1 MNISASKP
9 LRGTLTVSG
18 DKSIS
23 HRAVM
28 FGSLATGTT
37 EIEGFLA
44 GEDCLSTIRCFRSM
58 GVQIEQNGSSVKVF
72 GRGLRELTAPDGILD
87 CGNSG
92 TTTRLLSGVLAA
104 QHFDSVL
111 SGDASIQRRPMKRV
125 ITPLRAMGA
134 DITSV
139 SGNDCAPL
147 SVHGKQLYGI
157 HFNSPI
163 ASAQVKSAV
172 LLAGLYASG
181 QTTVTEPALSR
192 DHTERMLRSFGA
204 KVLTGNFE
212 DRPSV
217 TVTETQ
223 NLYGTEIS
231 VPGDISSAAFFLVG
245 ASIVPGSEV
254 VLRNVGINPTRDGV
268 ISALRAMGARIEVL
282 EVRNE
287 DSEPAADLLVRYA
300 PLHGTEIG
308 GALIPRLIDELSVL
322 AAAAAVAEGRTVIR
336 DAAELKVK
344 ESNRIRTMAEGLSR
358 LGAKVEETEDG
369 LIIDGGAALHGGAV
383 ESYSDHRIAMSF
395 AILSLVTDGEVR
407 ISDPDCVNISAP
419 TFYEDLKSLLS

>member
-1 MNISASKP
+1 MNIPASKP

-28 FGSLATGTT
+28 LGSLATGTT
-37 EIEGFLA
+37 EIEGFLP

-58 GVQIEQNGSSVKVF
+58 GVHIEQNGSSVKVF
-72 GRGLRELTAPDGILD
+72 GRGLRELTAPAGILD

-104 QHFDSVL
+104 QHFNSVL
-111 SGDASIQRRPMKRV
+111 SGDASIQRRPMKR
-125 ITPLRAMGA
+125 IMIPLRAMGA

-147 SVHGKQLYGI
+147 SVHGKQLYGV

-212 DRPSV
+212 GRPSV

-268 ISALRAMGARIEVL
+268 ISALRAMGAKIEVL

-308 GALIPRLIDELSVL
+308 GALIPRLIDELPVL

>member
-1 MNISASKP
+1 MNTPAFKL

-28 FGSLATGTT
+28 LGSLATGTT
-37 EIEGFLA
+37 EIEGFLP
-44 GEDCLSTIRCFRSM
+44 GEDCLSTIRCFSSM

-72 GRGLRELTAPDGILD
+72 GRGLRELTAPAGILD

-104 QHFDSVL
+104 QHFNSVL
-111 SGDASIQRRPMKRV
+111 SGDASIQRRPMKR
-125 ITPLRAMGA
+125 IMIPLRAMGA

-231 VPGDISSAAFFLVG
+231 VPGDISSAAFFVVG

-268 ISALRAMGARIEVL
+268 ISALRAMGAKIEVL

-300 PLHGTEIG
+300 PLHGIEIG
-308 GALIPRLIDELSVL
+308 GALIPRLIDELPVL

>member
-1 MNISASKP
+1 MYTPAFKP

-28 FGSLATGTT
+28 LGSLATGTT
-37 EIEGFLA
+37 EIEGFLP

-72 GRGLRELTAPDGILD
+72 GRGLRELTAPAGILD

-104 QHFDSVL
+104 QHFNSEL
-111 SGDASIQRRPMKRV
+111 SGDASIQRRPMKR
-125 ITPLRAMGA
+125 IMIPLRAMGA

-212 DRPSV
+212 GRPSV

-268 ISALRAMGARIEVL
+268 ISALRAMGAKIEVL

-308 GALIPRLIDELSVL
+308 GALIPRLIDELPVL

>member
-1 MNISASKP
+1 MNTPAFKP

-28 FGSLATGTT
+28 LGSLATGTT
-37 EIEGFLA
+37 EIEGFLP
-44 GEDCLSTIRCFRSM
+44 GEDCLSTLRCFRSM

-72 GRGLRELTAPDGILD
+72 GRGLRELTAPAGILD

-104 QHFDSVL
+104 QHFNSVL
-111 SGDASIQRRPMKRV
+111 SGDASIQRRPMKR
-125 ITPLRAMGA
+125 IMIPLRAMGA

-268 ISALRAMGARIEVL
+268 ISALRAMGAKIEVL

-308 GALIPRLIDELSVL
+308 GALIPRLIDELPVL
-322 AAAAAVAEGRTVIR
+322 AAAAAVAEGRTMIR

-358 LGAKVEETEDG
+358 LGAQVEETEDG

>member
-1 MNISASKP
+1 MNTPAFKP

-28 FGSLATGTT
+28 LGSLATGTT
-37 EIEGFLA
+37 EIEGFLP

-72 GRGLRELTAPDGILD
+72 GRGLRELTAPAGILD

-104 QHFDSVL
+104 QHFNSVL
-111 SGDASIQRRPMKRV
+111 SGDASIQRRPMKR
-125 ITPLRAMGA
+125 IMIPLRAMGA

-204 KVLTGNFE
+204 KVLTDNFE
-212 DRPSV
+212 GRPSV

-268 ISALRAMGARIEVL
+268 ISALRAMGAKIEVL

-308 GALIPRLIDELSVL
+308 GALIPRLIDELPVL

-369 LIIDGGAALHGGAV
+369 LIIDGGAALHGGEV
-383 ESYSDHRIAMSF
+383 ESYLDHRVAMSF

-419 TFYEDLKSLLS
+419 TFFEDLKSLLS

>member
-1 MNISASKP
+1 MNTPAFKP

-28 FGSLATGTT
+28 LGSLATGTT
-37 EIEGFLA
+37 EIEGFLP

-72 GRGLRELTAPDGILD
+72 GRGLRELTAPAGILD

-104 QHFDSVL
+104 QHFNSVL
-111 SGDASIQRRPMKRV
+111 SGDASIQRRPMKR
-125 ITPLRAMGA
+125 IMIPLRAMGA

-268 ISALRAMGARIEVL
+268 ISALRAMGAKIEVL

-300 PLHGTEIG
+300 PLHGIEIG
-308 GALIPRLIDELSVL
+308 GALIPRSIDELPVL

-407 ISDPDCVNISAP
+407 ISNPDCVNISAP
-419 TFYEDLKSLLS
+419 TFYEDLKSLLP

>member
-1 MNISASKP
+1 MNTPAFKP
-9 LRGTLTVSG
+9 LRGRLTVSG

-28 FGSLATGTT
+28 LGSLATGTT
-37 EIEGFLA
+37 EIEGFLP

-72 GRGLRELTAPDGILD
+72 GRGLRELTAPAGILD

-104 QHFDSVL
+104 QHFNSVL
-111 SGDASIQRRPMKRV
+111 SGDASIQRRPMKR
-125 ITPLRAMGA
+125 IMIPLRAMGA

-268 ISALRAMGARIEVL
+268 ISALRAMGAKIEVL

-300 PLHGTEIG
+300 PLHGIEIG
-308 GALIPRLIDELSVL
+308 GALIPRSIDELPVL

>member
-1 MNISASKP
+1 MNISASRP

-23 HRAVM
+23 QRAVM

-134 DITSV
+134 DISSV
-139 SGNDCAPL
+139 AGNDCAPL

-204 KVLTGNFE
+204 KVLTGSFE
-212 DRPSV
+212 GRPSV

-268 ISALRAMGARIEVL
+268 ISALRAMGAKIEVL

-308 GALIPRLIDELSVL
+308 GALIPRLIDELPVL

-358 LGAKVEETEDG
+358 LGATVRETEDG

-419 TFYEDLKSLLS
+419 SFYEDLRSLLA

>member
-1 MNISASKP
+1 MNTPAFKP

-28 FGSLATGTT
+28 LGSLATGTT
-37 EIEGFLA
+37 EIEGFLP

-72 GRGLRELTAPDGILD
+72 GRGLRELTAPAGILD

-104 QHFDSVL
+104 QHFNSVL
-111 SGDASIQRRPMKRV
+111 SGDASIQRRPMKR
-125 ITPLRAMGA
+125 IMIPLRAMGA

-212 DRPSV
+212 NRPSV

-231 VPGDISSAAFFLVG
+231 VPGDISSAAFFLAG

-268 ISALRAMGARIEVL
+268 ISALRAMGAKIEVL

-308 GALIPRLIDELSVL
+308 GALIPRLIDELPVL

-419 TFYEDLKSLLS
+419 TFYEDLESLLS

>member
-1 MNISASKP
+1 MNTPAFKP
-9 LRGTLTVSG
+9 LRGALTVSG

-28 FGSLATGTT
+28 LGSLATGTT
-37 EIEGFLA
+37 EIDGFLP

-72 GRGLRELTAPDGILD
+72 GRGLRELTAPAGILD

-104 QHFDSVL
+104 QHFNSEL
-111 SGDASIQRRPMKRV
+111 SGDASIQRRPMKR
-125 ITPLRAMGA
+125 IMIPLRAMGA

-212 DRPSV
+212 GRPSV

-268 ISALRAMGARIEVL
+268 ISALRAMGAKIEVL
-282 EVRNE
+282 DVRNE

-308 GALIPRLIDELSVL
+308 GALIPRLIDELPVL

>member
-1 MNISASKP
+1 MNTPAFKP
-9 LRGTLTVSG
+9 LRSTLTVSG

-28 FGSLATGTT
+28 LGSLATGTT
-37 EIEGFLA
+37 EIEGFLP

-72 GRGLRELTAPDGILD
+72 GRGLRELTAPAGILD

-104 QHFDSVL
+104 QHFNSVL
-111 SGDASIQRRPMKRV
+111 SGDASIQRRPMKR
-125 ITPLRAMGA
+125 IMIPLRAMGA

-268 ISALRAMGARIEVL
+268 ISALRAMGAKIEVL
-282 EVRNE
+282 DVRNE

-308 GALIPRLIDELSVL
+308 GALIPRLIDELPVL

>member
-37 EIEGFLA
+37 EIEGFLP

-72 GRGLRELTAPDGILD
+72 GRGLRELTAPAGILD

-104 QHFDSVL
+104 QHFNSVL
-111 SGDASIQRRPMKRV
+111 SGDASIQRRPMKR
-125 ITPLRAMGA
+125 IMIPLRAMGA
-134 DITSV
+134 DITSI

-204 KVLTGNFE
+204 KVLTCNFE

-268 ISALRAMGARIEVL
+268 ISALRAMGAKIEVL

-308 GALIPRLIDELSVL
+308 GALIPRLIDELPVL

-344 ESNRIRTMAEGLSR
+344 ESNRIRTMADGLSR

>member
-1 MNISASKP
+1 MNTPAFKP
-9 LRGTLTVSG
+9 LCGTLTVSG

-28 FGSLATGTT
+28 LGSLATGTT
-37 EIEGFLA
+37 EIEGFLP

-72 GRGLRELTAPDGILD
+72 GRGLRELTAPAGILD

-104 QHFDSVL
+104 QHFNSVL
-111 SGDASIQRRPMKRV
+111 SGDASIQRRPMKR
-125 ITPLRAMGA
+125 IMIPLRAMGA

-268 ISALRAMGARIEVL
+268 ISALRAMGAKIEVL

-308 GALIPRLIDELSVL
+308 GALIPRLIDELPVL

-358 LGAKVEETEDG
+358 LGATVEETEDG
-369 LIIDGGAALHGGAV
+369 LIIDGGAALHGEAV

>member
-1 MNISASKP
+1 MHLSASTP
-9 LRGTLTVSG
+9 LRGSLVISG

-37 EIEGFLA
+37 EIEGFLP
-44 GEDCLSTIRCFRSM
+44 GEDCLSTIRCFRNM
-58 GVQIEQNGSSVKVF
+58 GVRIEQRGSSVTIL
-72 GRGLRELTAPDGILD
+72 GRGLRELMPPAEALD

-104 QHFDSVL
+104 QRFSSVL
-111 SGDASIQRRPMKRV
+111 TGDASIQRRPMKRV
-125 ITPLRAMGA
+125 ITPLCAMGA
-134 DITSV
+134 DIKSI

-147 SVHGKQLYGI
+147 SIRGKQLYGV

-192 DHTERMLRSFGA
+192 DHTERMLRAFGA
-204 KVLTGNFE
+204 KVSTGSFE
-212 DRPSV
+212 GRPAV
-217 TVTETQ
+217 TVSETE

-268 ISALRAMGARIEVL
+268 ISALRAMGANIEVL
-282 EVRNE
+282 DVRNE

-308 GALIPRLIDELSVL
+308 GELIPRLIDELPVL
-322 AAAAAVAEGRTVIR
+322 AVAAACAEGRTVIR

-344 ESNRIRTMAEGLSR
+344 ESNRIHTMAEGLSR
-358 LGAKVEETEDG
+358 LGAKVAETEDG
-369 LIIDGGAALHGGAV
+369 LMIDGGAALHGGEV
-383 ESYSDHRIAMSF
+383 ESYLDPRGAMSV
-395 AILSLVTDGEVR
+395 AMRSLVPDGEVK
-407 ISDPDCVNISAP
+407 ITHPECGHISAP
-419 TFYEDLKSLLS
+419 TFYEDLESLRK

>member
-1 MNISASKP
+1 MNTPAFKP

-28 FGSLATGTT
+28 LGSLATGTT
-37 EIEGFLA
+37 EIEGFLP

-72 GRGLRELTAPDGILD
+72 GRGLRELTAPAGILD

-104 QHFDSVL
+104 QHFNSVL
-111 SGDASIQRRPMKRV
+111 SGDASIQRRPMKR
-125 ITPLRAMGA
+125 IMIPLRAMGA

-268 ISALRAMGARIEVL
+268 ISALRAMGAKIEVL

-287 DSEPAADLLVRYA
+287 DREPAADLLVRYA

-308 GALIPRLIDELSVL
+308 GALIPRSIDELPVL

>member
-1 MNISASKP
+1 MNYPAFKP

-28 FGSLATGTT
+28 LGSLATGTT
-37 EIEGFLA
+37 EIEGFLP

-72 GRGLRELTAPDGILD
+72 GRGLRGLTAPAGILD

-104 QHFDSVL
+104 QHFNSVL
-111 SGDASIQRRPMKRV
+111 SGDASIQRRPMKR
-125 ITPLRAMGA
+125 IMIPLRAMGA

-147 SVHGKQLYGI
+147 SIHGKQLYGI

-268 ISALRAMGARIEVL
+268 ISALRAMGAKIEVL

-308 GALIPRLIDELSVL
+308 GALIPRLIDELPVL

-358 LGAKVEETEDG
+358 LGAQVAETEDG

>member
-134 DITSV
+134 DISSV
-139 SGNDCAPL
+139 AGNDCAPL

-204 KVLTGNFE
+204 KVLTGSFE
-212 DRPSV
+212 GRPSV

-268 ISALRAMGARIEVL
+268 ISALRAMGAKIEVL

-308 GALIPRLIDELSVL
+308 GALIPRLIDELPVL

-358 LGAKVEETEDG
+358 LGATVRETEDG

-395 AILSLVTDGEVR
+395 AILSLVTDGEVK

-419 TFYEDLKSLLS
+419 SFYEDLRSLLA

>member
-134 DITSV
+134 DISSV
-139 SGNDCAPL
+139 AGNDCAPL

-204 KVLTGNFE
+204 KVLTGSFE
-212 DRPSV
+212 GRPSV

-231 VPGDISSAAFFLVG
+231 VPGDISSATFFLVG

-268 ISALRAMGARIEVL
+268 ISALRAMGAKIEVL

-308 GALIPRLIDELSVL
+308 GALIPRLIDELPVL

-358 LGAKVEETEDG
+358 LGATVRETEDG
-369 LIIDGGAALHGGAV
+369 LIIDGGASLHGGAV

-395 AILSLVTDGEVR
+395 AILSLVTDGEVK

-419 TFYEDLKSLLS
+419 SFYEDLRSLLA

>member
-1 MNISASKP
+1 MNTPAFKP

-28 FGSLATGTT
+28 LGSLATGTT
-37 EIEGFLA
+37 EIDGFLP

-72 GRGLRELTAPDGILD
+72 GRGLRELTAPAGILD

-104 QHFDSVL
+104 QHFNSEL
-111 SGDASIQRRPMKRV
+111 SGDASIQRRPMKR
-125 ITPLRAMGA
+125 IMIPLRAMGA

-212 DRPSV
+212 GRPSV

-268 ISALRAMGARIEVL
+268 ISALRAMGAKIEVL
-282 EVRNE
+282 DVRNE

-308 GALIPRLIDELSVL
+308 GALIPRLIDELPVL

>member
-72 GRGLRELTAPDGILD
+72 GRGLRELTVPDGILD

-134 DITSV
+134 DISSV
-139 SGNDCAPL
+139 AGNDCAPL

-204 KVLTGNFE
+204 KVLTGSFE

-223 NLYGTEIS
+223 NLYGTDIS

-308 GALIPRLIDELSVL
+308 GALIPRLIDELPVL

-395 AILSLVTDGEVR
+395 AILSLVTDGEVK

-419 TFYEDLKSLLS
+419 SFYEDLRSLLA

>member
-1 MNISASKP
+1 MNTPAFKP

-28 FGSLATGTT
+28 LGSLATGTT
-37 EIEGFLA
+37 EIEGFLP

-72 GRGLRELTAPDGILD
+72 GRGLRELTAPAGILD

-104 QHFDSVL
+104 QHFNSVL
-111 SGDASIQRRPMKRV
+111 SGDASIQRRPMKR
-125 ITPLRAMGA
+125 IMIPLRAMGA

-268 ISALRAMGARIEVL
+268 ISALRAMGAKIEVL

-287 DSEPAADLLVRYA
+287 DREPAADLLVRYA

-308 GALIPRLIDELSVL
+308 GALIPRLIDELPVL

>member
-1 MNISASKP
+1 MNTSASKP

-23 HRAVM
+23 HRAIM
-28 FGSLATGTT
+28 LGSLATGTT
-37 EIEGFLA
+37 EIEGFLP

-72 GRGLRELTAPDGILD
+72 GRGLRELTAPAGILD

-104 QHFDSVL
+104 QHFNSVL
-111 SGDASIQRRPMKRV
+111 SGDASIQRRPMKR
-125 ITPLRAMGA
+125 IMIPLRAMGA

-147 SVHGKQLYGI
+147 SIHGKQLYGI

-268 ISALRAMGARIEVL
+268 ISALRAMGAKIEVL

-308 GALIPRLIDELSVL
+308 GELIPRLIDELPVL

-419 TFYEDLKSLLS
+419 TFYEDLESLLS

>member
-1 MNISASKP
+1 MNTPAFKP
-9 LRGTLTVSG
+9 LRGALTVSG

-28 FGSLATGTT
+28 LGSLATGTT
-37 EIEGFLA
+37 EIEGFLP

-72 GRGLRELTAPDGILD
+72 GRGLRELTAPAGILD

-104 QHFDSVL
+104 QHFNSVL
-111 SGDASIQRRPMKRV
+111 SGDASIQRRPMKR
-125 ITPLRAMGA
+125 IMIPLRAMGA
-134 DITSV
+134 DITSI

-204 KVLTGNFE
+204 KVFTGNFE

-217 TVTETQ
+217 TVTETK

-268 ISALRAMGARIEVL
+268 ISALRAMGAKIEVL

-308 GALIPRLIDELSVL
+308 GELIPRLIDELPVL
-322 AAAAAVAEGRTVIR
+322 AVAAACAEGRTVIR

-344 ESNRIRTMAEGLSR
+344 ESNRIHTMAEGLSR
-358 LGAKVEETEDG
+358 LGAKVAETEDG
-369 LIIDGGAALHGGAV
+369 LIIDGGAALHGRAV

-395 AILSLVTDGEVR
+395 AILSLVTDGEVK
-407 ISDPDCVNISAP
+407 ITHPECVNISAP
-419 TFYEDLKSLLS
+419 TFYEDLESLRK

>member
-1 MNISASKP
+1 MNTPAFKP

-28 FGSLATGTT
+28 LGSLATGTT
-37 EIEGFLA
+37 EIEGFLP

-72 GRGLRELTAPDGILD
+72 GRGLRELTAPAGILD

-104 QHFDSVL
+104 QHFNSEL
-111 SGDASIQRRPMKRV
+111 SGDASIQRRPMKR
-125 ITPLRAMGA
+125 IMIPLRAMGA

-212 DRPSV
+212 GRPSV

-268 ISALRAMGARIEVL
+268 ISALRAMGAKIEVL
-282 EVRNE
+282 DVRNE

-308 GALIPRLIDELSVL
+308 GALIPRLIDELPVL

-358 LGAKVEETEDG
+358 LGAKVEETKDG

>member
-1 MNISASKP
+1 MNYPAFKP

-28 FGSLATGTT
+28 LGSLATGTT
-37 EIEGFLA
+37 EIEGFLP

-72 GRGLRELTAPDGILD
+72 GRGLRGLTAPAGILD

-104 QHFDSVL
+104 QHFNSVL
-111 SGDASIQRRPMKRV
+111 SGDASIQRRPMKR
-125 ITPLRAMGA
+125 IMIPLRAMGA

-268 ISALRAMGARIEVL
+268 ISALRAMGAKIEVL

-308 GALIPRLIDELSVL
+308 GALIPRLIDELPVL

>member
-1 MNISASKP
+1 MNTPAFKP

-28 FGSLATGTT
+28 LGSLATGTT
-37 EIEGFLA
+37 EIEGFLP

-72 GRGLRELTAPDGILD
+72 GRGLRELTAPAGILD

-104 QHFDSVL
+104 QHFNSVL
-111 SGDASIQRRPMKRV
+111 SGDASIQRRPMKR
-125 ITPLRAMGA
+125 IMIPLRAMGA

-147 SVHGKQLYGI
+147 SIHGKQLYGI

-268 ISALRAMGARIEVL
+268 ISALRAMGAKIEVL

-300 PLHGTEIG
+300 PLHGIEIG
-308 GALIPRLIDELSVL
+308 GALIPRSIDELPVL

>member
-1 MNISASKP
+1 MNTPAFKP

-28 FGSLATGTT
+28 LGSLATGTT
-37 EIEGFLA
+37 EIEGFLP

-72 GRGLRELTAPDGILD
+72 GRGLRELTAPAGILD

-104 QHFDSVL
+104 QHFNSVL
-111 SGDASIQRRPMKRV
+111 SGDASIQRRPMKR
-125 ITPLRAMGA
+125 IMIPLRAMGA

-268 ISALRAMGARIEVL
+268 ISALRAMGAKIEVL

-308 GALIPRLIDELSVL
+308 GALIPRLIDELPVL

-358 LGAKVEETEDG
+358 LGAQVEETEDG

>member
-1 MNISASKP
+1 MNTPAFKP

-28 FGSLATGTT
+28 LGSLATGTT
-37 EIEGFLA
+37 EIEGFLP

-72 GRGLRELTAPDGILD
+72 GRGLRELTAPAGILD

-104 QHFDSVL
+104 QHFNSVL
-111 SGDASIQRRPMKRV
+111 SGDASIQRRPMKR
-125 ITPLRAMGA
+125 IMIPLRAMGA

-212 DRPSV
+212 DRPPV

-268 ISALRAMGARIEVL
+268 ISALRAMGAKIEVL

-308 GALIPRLIDELSVL
+308 GALIPRLIDELPVL

-407 ISDPDCVNISAP
+407 ISDSDCVNISAP

>member
-37 EIEGFLA
+37 EIEGFLP

-72 GRGLRELTAPDGILD
+72 GRGLRELTAPAGILD

-104 QHFDSVL
+104 QHFNSVL
-111 SGDASIQRRPMKRV
+111 SGDASIQRRPMKR
-125 ITPLRAMGA
+125 IMIPLRAMGA
-134 DITSV
+134 DITSI

-204 KVLTGNFE
+204 KVLTCNFE

-268 ISALRAMGARIEVL
+268 ISALRAMGAKIEVL
-282 EVRNE
+282 DVRNE

-308 GALIPRLIDELSVL
+308 GALIPRLIDELPVL

-344 ESNRIRTMAEGLSR
+344 ESNRIRTMADGLSR

>member
-1 MNISASKP
+1 MNTPAFKP

-28 FGSLATGTT
+28 LGSLATGTT
-37 EIEGFLA
+37 EIEGFLP

-72 GRGLRELTAPDGILD
+72 GRGLRELTAPAGILD

-104 QHFDSVL
+104 QHFNSVL
-111 SGDASIQRRPMKRV
+111 SGDASIQRRPMKR
-125 ITPLRAMGA
+125 IMIPLRAMGA

-268 ISALRAMGARIEVL
+268 ISALRAMGAKIEVL

-308 GALIPRLIDELSVL
+308 GALIPRLIDELPVL

>member
-1 MNISASKP
+1 MNTPAFKP

-28 FGSLATGTT
+28 LGSLATGTT
-37 EIEGFLA
+37 EIEGFLP

-72 GRGLRELTAPDGILD
+72 GRGLRELTAPAGILD

-104 QHFDSVL
+104 QHFNSVL
-111 SGDASIQRRPMKRV
+111 SGDASIQRRPMKR
-125 ITPLRAMGA
+125 IMIPLRAMGA

-268 ISALRAMGARIEVL
+268 ISALRAMGAKIEVL

-308 GALIPRLIDELSVL
+308 GALIPRLIDELPVL
-322 AAAAAVAEGRTVIR
+322 AAAAAVAEGHTVIR

-383 ESYSDHRIAMSF
+383 VSYSDHRIAMSF

>member
-1 MNISASKP
+1 MNIPASKP

-28 FGSLATGTT
+28 LGSLATGTT
-37 EIEGFLA
+37 EIEGFLP

-72 GRGLRELTAPDGILD
+72 GRGLRELTAPAGILD
-87 CGNSG
+87 SGNSG

-104 QHFDSVL
+104 QHFNSVL
-111 SGDASIQRRPMKRV
+111 SGDASIQRRPMKR
-125 ITPLRAMGA
+125 IMIPLRAMGA

-147 SVHGKQLYGI
+147 SVHGKQLYGV

-192 DHTERMLRSFGA
+192 NHTERMLRSFGA

-212 DRPSV
+212 GRPSV
-217 TVTETQ
+217 TVIETQ

-268 ISALRAMGARIEVL
+268 ISALRAMGAKIEVL

-308 GALIPRLIDELSVL
+308 GALIPRLIDELPVL

>member
-1 MNISASKP
+1 MNTPAFKP

-28 FGSLATGTT
+28 LGSLATGTT
-37 EIEGFLA
+37 EIEGFLP

-72 GRGLRELTAPDGILD
+72 GRGLRELTAPAGILD

-104 QHFDSVL
+104 QHFNSVL
-111 SGDASIQRRPMKRV
+111 SGDASIQRRPMKR
-125 ITPLRAMGA
+125 IMIPLRAMGA

-212 DRPSV
+212 DRPTV

-268 ISALRAMGARIEVL
+268 ISALRAMGAKIEIL

-308 GALIPRLIDELSVL
+308 GALIPRLIDELPVL

>member
-1 MNISASKP
+1 MNTSASKP

-28 FGSLATGTT
+28 LGSLATGTT
-37 EIEGFLA
+37 EIEGFLP

-72 GRGLRELTAPDGILD
+72 GRGLRELTAPAGILD

-104 QHFDSVL
+104 QHFNSVL
-111 SGDASIQRRPMKRV
+111 SGDASIQRRPMKR
-125 ITPLRAMGA
+125 IMIPLRAMGA

-268 ISALRAMGARIEVL
+268 ISALRAMGAKIEVL

-308 GALIPRLIDELSVL
+308 GALIPRLIDELPVL

-358 LGAKVEETEDG
+358 LGATVRETEDG

>member
-1 MNISASKP
+1 MNTPAFKP

-28 FGSLATGTT
+28 LGSLATGTT
-37 EIEGFLA
+37 EIEGFLP

-72 GRGLRELTAPDGILD
+72 GRGLRELTAPAGILD

-104 QHFDSVL
+104 QHFNSVL
-111 SGDASIQRRPMKRV
+111 SGDASIQRRPMKR
-125 ITPLRAMGA
+125 IMIPLRAMGA

-147 SVHGKQLYGI
+147 SVHGKHLYGI

-268 ISALRAMGARIEVL
+268 ISALRAMGAKIEVL

-308 GALIPRLIDELSVL
+308 GALIPRLIDELPVL

-383 ESYSDHRIAMSF
+383 ESYLDHRVAMSF

>member
-1 MNISASKP
+1 MNTPAFKP

-28 FGSLATGTT
+28 LGSLATGTT
-37 EIEGFLA
+37 EIEGFLP

-72 GRGLRELTAPDGILD
+72 GRGLRELTAPAGILD

-104 QHFDSVL
+104 QHFNSVL
-111 SGDASIQRRPMKRV
+111 SGDASIQRRPMKR
-125 ITPLRAMGA
+125 IMIPLRAMGA

-204 KVLTGNFE
+204 KVLTGNFD

-217 TVTETQ
+217 TVIETQ

-268 ISALRAMGARIEVL
+268 ISALRAMGAKIEVL

-308 GALIPRLIDELSVL
+308 GALIPRLIDELPVL

-358 LGAKVEETEDG
+358 LGAQVAETEDG

>member
-1 MNISASKP
+1 MNTSASKP

-28 FGSLATGTT
+28 LGSLATGTT
-37 EIEGFLA
+37 EIEGFLP

-72 GRGLRELTAPDGILD
+72 GRGLRELTAPAGILD

-104 QHFDSVL
+104 QHFNSVL
-111 SGDASIQRRPMKRV
+111 SGDASIQRRPMKR
-125 ITPLRAMGA
+125 IMIPLRAMGA

-268 ISALRAMGARIEVL
+268 ISALRAMGAKIEVL

-308 GALIPRLIDELSVL
+308 GALIPRLIDELPVL

-419 TFYEDLKSLLS
+419 TFYEDLESLLS

>member
-134 DITSV
+134 DISSV
-139 SGNDCAPL
+139 AGNDCAPL

-308 GALIPRLIDELSVL
+308 GALIPRLIDELPVL